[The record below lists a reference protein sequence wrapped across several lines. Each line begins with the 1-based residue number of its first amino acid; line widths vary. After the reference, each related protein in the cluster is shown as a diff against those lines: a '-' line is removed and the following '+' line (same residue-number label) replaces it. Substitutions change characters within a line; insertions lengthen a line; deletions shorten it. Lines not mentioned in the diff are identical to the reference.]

1 MGNKKGMRDMKDS
14 LWQAVLG
21 EIELSVSRA
30 SYITWFKNTQL
41 LKNKD
46 NVLVVGVPTVFV
58 KNQLER
64 KFNQL
69 ISDTLKKNGV
79 EPDKIEYKI
88 HTVSSSLHKRSSEEA
103 AVVVAPTPA
112 QPKPTNSTAQ
122 CDKFCAPSPN
132 IRRPAGTHSA
142 GITRR
147 CRRDSGTWTP

>member
-1 MGNKKGMRDMKDS
+1 MKDS

-41 LKNKD
+41 IKNKD

-69 ISDTLKKNGV
+69 IVDMLKKNGV
-79 EPDKIEYKI
+79 EPDKIE
-88 HTVSSSLHKRSSEEA
+88 
-103 AVVVAPTPA
+103 
-112 QPKPTNSTAQ
+112 
-122 CDKFCAPSPN
+122 
-132 IRRPAGTHSA
+132 
-142 GITRR
+142 
-147 CRRDSGTWTP
+147 